1 VRRAAACETSAVM
14 RDRLLM
20 LLAYL
25 AAGTLAVLVWRYL
38 PDTAPW
44 ARSLNASLAAT
55 GLLWLLG
62 VLRGNPSVYDPYWSV
77 APIAVAL
84 AWAGDPGSAA
94 ASEPRQFLVLCL
106 VGAWGLRLT
115 YHWWHTFK
123 GLGHED
129 WRYLE
134 MRRSSGRL
142 FPLVNLIVIHLLP
155 TLMLLLACAAA
166 YPALVTGTRPLGPID
181 AIAALWTLAAIVLE
195 ARSDR
200 IMRAFRAAP
209 RAPGQVCEAG
219 PWGWLRHPNYL
230 GELGFWWGL
239 YLFSVAADPDAE
251 WAALGPLVIT
261 SMLIFYSAPALDR
274 RMAAR
279 YPAYR
284 AYMRRVPSLLPHRPR
299 SARGTP

>member
-1 VRRAAACETSAVM
+1 M
-14 RDRLLM
+14 HLRDRMLM

-25 AAGTLAVLVWRYL
+25 LTALLAAVVWRALPDAAPWLRGLYATLAG
-38 PDTAPW
+38 
-44 ARSLNASLAAT
+44 T

-62 VLRGNPSVYDPYWSV
+62 LLRGNPSVFDPYWSL

-84 AWAGDPGSAA
+84 AWAGDPASAA

-106 VGAWGLRLT
+106 IGAWGSRLT
-115 YHWWHTFK
+115 YHWWRTFK

-129 WRYLE
+129 WRYSE

-166 YPALVTGTRPLGPID
+166 YPALVTGTRPFGALD
-181 AIAALWTLAAIVLE
+181 VIAALCTLAAIVLE
-195 ARSDR
+195 ARADR
-200 IMRAFRAAP
+200 IMRAFRASP
-209 RAPGQVCEAG
+209 HPPGQVCEAG

-239 YLFSVAADPDAE
+239 YLFSAAAEPEAE

-261 SMLIFYSAPALDR
+261 AMLVLYSAPALDR
-274 RMAAR
+274 RMATR

-299 SARGTP
+299 SAAGAR

>member
-1 VRRAAACETSAVM
+1 M
-14 RDRLLM
+14 LM

-25 AAGTLAVLVWRYL
+25 LTALLAALVWRTL
-38 PDTAPW
+38 PGAAPW
-44 ARSLNASLAAT
+44 LRGLYAGLAGT

-62 VLRGNPSVYDPYWSV
+62 LLRGNPCVFDPYWSL
-77 APIAVAL
+77 APIALAL
-84 AWAGDPGSAA
+84 ACAGDPASAA

-106 VGAWGLRLT
+106 IGAWGLRLT
-115 YHWWHTFK
+115 SHWWSTFK
-123 GLGHED
+123 GLDHED
-129 WRYLE
+129 WRYSD

-166 YPALVTGTRPLGPID
+166 YPALVTGTRPLGALD
-181 AIAALWTLAAIVLE
+181 VIAALCTLAAIVLE
-195 ARSDR
+195 ARADR
-200 IMRAFRAAP
+200 IMRAFRASP
-209 RAPGQVCEAG
+209 HPPGQVCETG

-239 YLFSVAADPDAE
+239 YLFSAAAEPEAE

-261 SMLIFYSAPALDR
+261 AMLVLYSAPALDK

-299 SARGTP
+299 PARA